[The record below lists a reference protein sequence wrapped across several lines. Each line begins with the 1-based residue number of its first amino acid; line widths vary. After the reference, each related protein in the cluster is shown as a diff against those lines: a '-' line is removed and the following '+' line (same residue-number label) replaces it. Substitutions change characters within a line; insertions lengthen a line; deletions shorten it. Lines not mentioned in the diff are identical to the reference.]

1 MFQRRTLAIIAT
13 GAIVAVACGG
23 TAPATSSAAPATA
36 AAVPTATVEPFDE
49 AKLLAAAKSEPPLVA
64 LNNSGIVTTIAQLF
78 EQKYGLKVNGTKA
91 DTPTQVQQV
100 TREVQSGNVKL
111 GVLSIEDGAT
121 VQQQLIAQGFVEN
134 YVPGDMVKSVPKEW
148 QNPLVQ
154 YWDANVITYNSEL
167 SSCPVNNVWD
177 LTDAAW
183 KGRVAIKDPLNTPQ
197 LISWF
202 SFLVNEPVAGNLAKA
217 YQTKYGSALQ
227 TTEKNAGYEFIKRL
241 AANKPIIG
249 KSDDDAAAA
258 VGAPGQKNAPVGMMS
273 LGKHGEA
280 PGKGNKLGVCK
291 GIQPFL
297 GFAYPR
303 YAVIVKGTPSP
314 NAARLY
320 VHFLMSVDGV
330 APSMDDHGGFSA
342 NTDVR
347 AGKVEFVGA
356 RDYWQQNLT
365 FLDPAF
371 NARAWEAREP
381 LSDFWRLNL
390 K

>member
-1 MFQRRTLAIIAT
+1 
-13 GAIVAVACGG
+13 
-23 TAPATSSAAPATA
+23 
-36 AAVPTATVEPFDE
+36 
-49 AKLLAAAKSEPPLVA
+49 
-64 LNNSGIVTTIAQLF
+64 
-78 EQKYGLKVNGTKA
+78 
-91 DTPTQVQQV
+91 
-100 TREVQSGNVKL
+100 VKL

-121 VQQQLIAQGFVEN
+121 VQQQLIAQGYVEN
-134 YVPGDMVKSVPKEW
+134 YVPGDMVKSIPKEW

-167 SSCPVNNVWD
+167 ASCPVNNVWD
-177 LTDAAW
+177 LADPAW
-183 KGRVAIKDPLNTPQ
+183 RGKVAVKDPLNTPQ

-217 YQTKYGSALQ
+217 YQQKYGSALQ

-241 AANKPIIG
+241 AANKPILG

-258 VGAPGQKNAPVGMMS
+258 VGAPGQKAAPVGMMS

-342 NTDVR
+342 NADVR
-347 AGKVEFVGA
+347 PGKVEFVGN

-371 NARAWEAREP
+371 NARAWEARET

>member
-1 MFQRRTLAIIAT
+1 MFHRPRVLAT
-13 GAIVAVACGG
+13 GAVLAILAAACGG
-23 TAPATSSAAPATA
+23 TTPAVTTSATA
-36 AAVPTATVEPFDE
+36 SALPAASVEPFDE
-49 AKLLAAAKSEPPLVA
+49 AALVAAAKNEPPLVA
-64 LNNSGIVTTIAQLF
+64 LNNSGIVTTLAADF
-78 EQKYGLKVNGTKA
+78 EKKYGLKMSGTKA

-121 VQQQLIAQGFVEN
+121 VQSQLIAQGYVQN
-134 YVPGDMVKSVPKEW
+134 YVPGDMVKSIPKEW
-148 QNPLVQ
+148 QSPLVQ
-154 YWDANVITYNSEL
+154 YWDANIVTYNSEL
-167 SSCPVNNVWD
+167 ASCPVSNVWD

-183 KGRVAIKDPLNTPQ
+183 KGKVAIKDPLNTPQ
-197 LISWF
+197 LITWM
-202 SFLVNEPVAGNLAKA
+202 SFLTNEPVAGQLAAA
-217 YQTKYGSALQ
+217 YQQKYGSALQ
-227 TTEKNAGYEFIKRL
+227 TTEKNAGFEFIKRL
-241 AANKPIIG
+241 AGNKPILG

-258 VGAPGQKNAPVGMMS
+258 VGAPGQKAAPVGLMS
-273 LGKHGEA
+273 LGTHGEA

-314 NAARLY
+314 NAAKLY
-320 VHFLMSVDGV
+320 VHFLMTVDGV
-330 APSMDDHGGFSA
+330 GPSMDDHGGFSA
-342 NTDVR
+342 NADVR
-347 AGKVEFVGA
+347 PGKVEFVGT
-356 RDYWQQNLT
+356 RDVWQKSLV

-371 NARAWEAREP
+371 NDRAWQAREN

>member
-1 MFQRRTLAIIAT
+1 MLAT
-13 GAIVAVACGG
+13 GAVLAILAAACGG
-23 TAPATSSAAPATA
+23 TTPAVTTSATA
-36 AAVPTATVEPFDE
+36 SALPAASVEPFDE
-49 AKLLAAAKSEPPLVA
+49 AALVAAAKNEPPLVA
-64 LNNSGIVTTIAQLF
+64 LNNSGIVTTLAADF
-78 EQKYGLKVNGTKA
+78 EKKYGLKMSGTKA

-121 VQQQLIAQGFVEN
+121 VQSQLIAQGYVQN
-134 YVPGDMVKSVPKEW
+134 YVPGDMVKSIPKEW
-148 QNPLVQ
+148 QSPLVQ
-154 YWDANVITYNSEL
+154 YWDANIVTYNSEL
-167 SSCPVNNVWD
+167 ASCPVSNVWD

-183 KGRVAIKDPLNTPQ
+183 KGKVAIKDPLNTPQ
-197 LISWF
+197 LITWM
-202 SFLVNEPVAGNLAKA
+202 SFLTNEPVAGQLAAA
-217 YQTKYGSALQ
+217 YQQKYGSALQ
-227 TTEKNAGYEFIKRL
+227 TTEKNAGFEFIKRL
-241 AANKPIIG
+241 AGNKPILG

-258 VGAPGQKNAPVGMMS
+258 VGAPGQKAAPVGLMS

-314 NAARLY
+314 NAAKLY
-320 VHFLMSVDGV
+320 VHFLMTVDGV
-330 APSMDDHGGFSA
+330 GPSMDDHGGFSA
-342 NTDVR
+342 NADVR
-347 AGKVEFVGA
+347 PGKVEFVGT
-356 RDYWQQNLT
+356 RDVWQKSLV

-371 NARAWEAREP
+371 NDRAWQAREN

>member
-1 MFQRRTLAIIAT
+1 MFHRNALALSAAGLILAT
-13 GAIVAVACGG
+13 ACGG
-23 TAPATSSAAPATA
+23 TTTPTATTA
-36 AAVPTATVEPFDE
+36 AAAPTATVEPFDE
-49 AKLLAAAKSEPPLVA
+49 AKLLAAAKNEPPLVT
-64 LNNSGIVTTIAQLF
+64 LNNSGIVTTLATAF

-91 DTPTQVQQV
+91 NTETQVQQV

-111 GVLSIEDGAT
+111 GVLSIEDGPT

-134 YVPGDMVKSVPKEW
+134 YVPGDMVKSIPKEW

-154 YWDANVITYNSEL
+154 YWDANVVTYNSEL
-167 SSCPVNNVWD
+167 ASCPVSNVWD

-183 KGRVAIKDPLNTPQ
+183 KGRVAVKDPLGTPQ
-197 LISWF
+197 LITWF
-202 SFLVNEPVAGNLAKA
+202 SFLVNEPVATNLAKA
-217 YQTKYGSALQ
+217 YQQKYGSALQ

-241 AANKPIIG
+241 AANKPILT

-258 VGAPGQKNAPVGMMS
+258 VGAPGQKAAPVGLMS

-280 PGKGNKLGVCK
+280 PGKGNKLGICK

-303 YAVIVKGTPSP
+303 FAVIVKGTPSP
-314 NAARLY
+314 NAAKLY
-320 VHFLMSVDGV
+320 VHFLMTVDGV
-330 APSMDDHGGFSA
+330 GPSMDDHGGFSA

-347 AGKVEFVGA
+347 AGKVEFVGS
-356 RDYWQQNLT
+356 REYWQQNLT
-365 FLDPAF
+365 FLDPAL
-371 NARAWEAREP
+371 NQRAWDAREP

>member
-1 MFQRRTLAIIAT
+1 MFHRPRVLAT
-13 GAIVAVACGG
+13 GAVLAILAAACGG
-23 TAPATSSAAPATA
+23 TTPAVTTSATA
-36 AAVPTATVEPFDE
+36 SALPAASVEPFDE
-49 AKLLAAAKSEPPLVA
+49 AALVAAAKNEPPLVA
-64 LNNSGIVTTIAQLF
+64 LNNSGIVTTLAADF
-78 EQKYGLKVNGTKA
+78 EKKYGLKMSGTKA

-121 VQQQLIAQGFVEN
+121 VQSQLIAQGYVQN
-134 YVPGDMVKSVPKEW
+134 YVPGDMVKSIPKEW
-148 QNPLVQ
+148 QSPLVQ
-154 YWDANVITYNSEL
+154 YWDANIVTYNSEL
-167 SSCPVNNVWD
+167 ASCPVSNVWD

-183 KGRVAIKDPLNTPQ
+183 KGKVAIKDPLNTPQ
-197 LISWF
+197 LITWM
-202 SFLVNEPVAGNLAKA
+202 SFLTNEPVAGQLAAA
-217 YQTKYGSALQ
+217 YQQKYGSALQ
-227 TTEKNAGYEFIKRL
+227 TTEKNAGFEFIKRL
-241 AANKPIIG
+241 AGNKPILG

-258 VGAPGQKNAPVGMMS
+258 VGAPGQKAAPVGLMS

-314 NAARLY
+314 NAAKLY
-320 VHFLMSVDGV
+320 VHFLMTVDGV
-330 APSMDDHGGFSA
+330 GPSMDDHGGFSA
-342 NTDVR
+342 NADVR
-347 AGKVEFVGA
+347 PGKVEFVGT
-356 RDYWQQNLT
+356 RDVWQKSLV

-371 NARAWEAREP
+371 NDRAWQAREN